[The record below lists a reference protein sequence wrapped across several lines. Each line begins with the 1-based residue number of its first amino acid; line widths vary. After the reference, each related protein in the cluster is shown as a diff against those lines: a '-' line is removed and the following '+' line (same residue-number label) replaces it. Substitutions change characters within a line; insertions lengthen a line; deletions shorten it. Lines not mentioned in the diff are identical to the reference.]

1 MKVCILCSPGGHMT
15 EALSVLEAFDGHD
28 VFLMTNKFP
37 TVDGFAH
44 KDIKNVYYLKFF
56 GFGFVRTM
64 LTCLY
69 NSLLCIKIFVR
80 ERPSVIF
87 STGSDIT
94 VPAFYLGKLLFR
106 CKLVYLE
113 SLTRV
118 HTASLNARAV
128 YWISDLFLVQWEQ
141 LLSVFGKKA
150 QFTGRLL

>member
-1 MKVCILCSPGGHMT
+1 MT
-15 EALSVLEAFDGHD
+15 QALSVLEAFDGHD

-37 TVDGFAH
+37 TVDGFTH
-44 KDIKNVYYLKFF
+44 KDIKKVYYLKFF

-64 LTCLY
+64 LACLY
-69 NSLLCIKIFVR
+69 NSLLCIRIFAR
-80 ERPSVIF
+80 ERPSVVF
-87 STGSDIT
+87 STGADIT

-106 CKLVYLE
+106 CKLIYLE

-118 HTASLNARAV
+118 HTPSLNGRAV
-128 YWISDLFLVQWEQ
+128 YWISDLFLVQWEP

>member
-1 MKVCILCSPGGHMT
+1 MT

-37 TVDGFAH
+37 TVDGFVH
-44 KDIKNVYYLKFF
+44 KDIAKTYYLSFF
-56 GFGFVRTM
+56 GFGFVKMM

-94 VPAFYLGKLLFR
+94 VPAFYMGKLLFR

-118 HTASLNARAV
+118 HTPSLNARAV

-141 LLSVFGKKA
+141 LLSAFGKKA
-150 QFTGRLL
+150 KFAGRLL

>member
-1 MKVCILCSPGGHMT
+1 MT
-15 EALSVLEAFDGHD
+15 QALSVLEAFDGHD

-37 TVDGFAH
+37 TVDGFTH
-44 KDIKNVYYLKFF
+44 KDIKNIYYLKFF

-80 ERPSVIF
+80 ERPSLIF

-94 VPAFYLGKLLFR
+94 APAFYLGKLLFR
-106 CKLVYLE
+106 CKLIYLE

-118 HTASLNARAV
+118 HTPSLNAKAV
-128 YWISDLFLVQWEQ
+128 YWISDLFLVQWEP

-150 QFTGRLL
+150 KFAGRLL